1 MNVINFDDRNCNKIR
16 AYLDSYINNELL
28 VETCHE
34 VLKHLEVC
42 AGCTGELDA
51 RLRAKKLLRNA
62 VMRDSAPAGLRERI
76 QRELGKEAAPN
87 RRHSDKVRLS
97 ILLP

>member
-1 MNVINFDDRNCNKIR
+1 MNVINFDDRNCNKIH

-34 VLKHLEVC
+34 VLNHLEVC

-62 VMRDSAPAGLRERI
+62 VMSDPAPAGLRERI
-76 QRELGKEAAPN
+76 QRELRKEAASK
-87 RRHSDKVRLS
+87 RRRSDKVRLS